1 MNFTVDPKLLIP
13 IVGIIMA
20 VGAGWHTLQRLEKE
34 SATDADIT
42 RTILIDVAI
51 LKNQIKEH
59 SHRGQSDE

>member
-1 MNFTVDPKLLIP
+1 MKFTIDPKLLIP
-13 IVGIIMA
+13 IVGITMA

-51 LKNQIKEH
+51 LKSKMDEH
-59 SHRGQSDE
+59 AHRGKSNE

>member
-1 MNFTVDPKLLIP
+1 MNIAIDPKTLIP

-20 VGAGWHTLQRLEKE
+20 VGAGWHTLQRLERE

-59 SHRGQSDE
+59 GHRGESNE